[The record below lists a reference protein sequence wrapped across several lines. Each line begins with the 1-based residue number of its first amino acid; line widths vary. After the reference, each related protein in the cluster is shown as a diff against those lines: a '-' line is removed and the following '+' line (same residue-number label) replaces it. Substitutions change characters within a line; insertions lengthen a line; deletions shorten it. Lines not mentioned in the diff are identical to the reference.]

1 MIDTEQAIKLR
12 VENGLS
18 YSEIAAIQGVSKQ
31 AVHQKLQGLL
41 PTDFTPIFKQHKADI
56 LARLQERILVSIDD
70 AEIQKAPFGTKVLA
84 VAQLIDKE
92 RLERGQATTIADG
105 QIRVL
110 LDAVMPG
117 YQGNSGPVMDAEV
130 INPLIQANAPL
141 PEGAIPPEDSPDVP

>member
-92 RLERGQATTIADG
+92 RLERGQATEIVDYKSLNLHSTLSEFKAAMRALRPSDE
-105 QIRVL
+105 
-110 LDAVMPG
+110 D
-117 YQGNSGPVMDAEV
+117 
-130 INPLIQANAPL
+130 
-141 PEGAIPPEDSPDVP
+141 AIPLEDSPDA